1 MKKYGLTM
9 MAGVAALAIAGS
21 ASAQTVTVHIGGS
34 TACRAFVSDA
44 IVNLLGGPAA
54 TTWSMAYQSTN
65 PQKGYQQEFVG
76 PTTNGVLVH
85 IHTSWAGSVGGIAS
99 LATNNTVETGVW
111 LASTNLV
118 ANGNGGVFYPNN
130 FGGGN
135 QGWDIT
141 TATPTPDAN
150 VAPHEDARVAD
161 LAMSDSFTGATPYKN
176 LNITGAGDTK
186 VAVLPF
192 AWIRTPDSTNALA
205 NMTPQLAKDV
215 LTAGFVPLS
224 QFTGN
229 SGDSNNYVICVGR
242 DADSGTRVAAFAESG
257 FGVYGLPKQWQV
269 SYGGS
274 PSVVSAIQL
283 YPAQTINGVDYS
295 AGQGGYAAGGSLK
308 SAVNATGAAAV
319 TVQLPNGKSKT
330 GCYTIG
336 YVGGTDI
343 SGVTQM
349 NWNGFA
355 YGGGTNVASI
365 AEGQY
370 SFWCYEHLMY
380 ITGLDATIVP
390 IAQQIANG
398 LKATATQNGFI
409 NLSDMHV
416 LRTVDGGVVTR

>member
-9 MAGVAALAIAGS
+9 MAGVAALAIASS

-44 IVNLLGGPAA
+44 IVNLLGGSSAS
-54 TTWSMAYQSTN
+54 TWSMAYQGTN

-76 PTTNGVLVH
+76 TTTNGVLVH

-111 LASTNLV
+111 MASTNLV
-118 ANGNGGVFYPNN
+118 ANGNGGVFYPAN

-135 QGWDIT
+135 QGYDIT
-141 TATPTPDAN
+141 TATPTADPN
-150 VAPHEDARVAD
+150 VAPSEDAQVAD

-205 NMTPQLAKDV
+205 NMTPQLAKDI
-215 LTAGFVPLS
+215 LTAGYVPLS

-229 SGDSNNYVICVGR
+229 SADSNNYVICVGR
-242 DADSGTRVAAFAESG
+242 DADSGTRVAAFAECG

-269 SYGGS
+269 TASGGI
-274 PSVVSAIQL
+274 VSAIQL
-283 YPAQTINGVDYS
+283 YPAQTINGVDYT
-295 AGQGGYAAGGSLK
+295 AGQGGYAAGSGLK

-319 TVQLPNGKSKT
+319 TVALPGKGSKT
-330 GCYTIG
+330 GCYTVG

-349 NWNGFA
+349 TWNGFA
-355 YGGGTNVASI
+355 YGGGTNAASI

-380 ITGLDATIVP
+380 ITGLSATKVP
-390 IAQQIANG
+390 IAQQIASG
-398 LKATATQNGFI
+398 LKATSTQNGFI
-409 NLSDMHV
+409 NISDMHV
-416 LRTVDGGVVTR
+416 VRTVDGGVVTR